1 MQVGAAVSGAVGA
14 ERRVDDVLLITVVGV
29 VTDQTYETALE
40 RVSRE
45 ASARRIRALVVDLT
59 RAGPGMTAGRGL
71 RASEQFCADHR
82 ELPWG
87 IVVPASMLGS
97 IRRECFRVSAIGV
110 TWIAFL
116 RLRDAFEWAST
127 RSWSVAEDFRHPPSC
142 PSEYPTPPLLH

>member
-1 MQVGAAVSGAVGA
+1 MQSLATSTIGA
-14 ERRVDDVLLITVVGV
+14 ERRVDDVLLITVVGA
-29 VTDQTYETALE
+29 VTDQTYEAALE

-45 ASARRIRALVVDLT
+45 ASARRIRALVLDLT
-59 RAGPGMTAGRGL
+59 RVGPGMTAGRGF

-87 IVVPASMLGS
+87 IVVPAPMLSS

-127 RSWSVAEDFRHPPSC
+127 RSWSVAGDVRHPPPF